1 MTANSVEEE
10 PEDLSSVL
18 ENVGWGKLATTRARL
33 ANSPATRDFL
43 EIGLDLLR
51 SDLLG
56 DTGPDLDQGERSRL
70 FESLSRKRIVERA
83 AELDQGNSK
92 PKVLTVNVYRDRWD
106 RKGRYTEDL
115 ISYLFRLG
123 PQRRHL
129 QDMAKGAT
137 AMLAKASFRELVQ
150 QLAAVEVAW
159 SFADPLS
166 SLQVLVQVSM
176 PNHPK
181 VRHFV
186 QAQYSMLL
194 PGWAR
199 LYERIAVAYGLKLK
213 PGVTWLD
220 MALLFNTVVEGAL
233 LRGRID
239 RAEPTLSNG
248 EGVLAGAILA
258 MVPSLVEAP
267 STDYANLRAIG
278 L

>member
-1 MTANSVEEE
+1 MTADSPEEQ
-10 PEDLSSVL
+10 EDLSSVL
-18 ENVGWGKLATTRARL
+18 ENIGWGKLAATRARL
-33 ANSPATRDFL
+33 ANTSATRDFL
-43 EIGLDLLR
+43 EIGLSLLQE
-51 SDLLG
+51 DLLG
-56 DTGPDLDQGERSRL
+56 HTGPDLDEGQRSRL
-70 FESLSRKRIVERA
+70 FESLSRERIVERA
-83 AELDQGNSK
+83 AKLDQNNSK
-92 PKVLTVNVYRDRWD
+92 LLTVNMFRDRWD

-123 PQRRHL
+123 WQERHL
-129 QDMAKGAT
+129 QEMAEAAT
-137 AMLAKASFRELVQ
+137 AMLAKASFKELVQ

-166 SLQVLVQVSM
+166 SLQTVVQVCL

-186 QAQYSMLL
+186 QAQYGVLL
-194 PGWAR
+194 PGWAG
-199 LYERIAVAYGLKLK
+199 LYERVAAAYGLKLK

-220 MALLFNTVVEGAL
+220 LALLFNTVVEGAL

-239 RAEPTLSNG
+239 QAEPTLSNG

-267 STDYANLRAIG
+267 STDYANLRATG
-278 L
+278 F